1 MTRASQIGAL
11 ILAAGYSRRMG
22 TLKPL
27 LPLGS
32 KLVIEH
38 ILGTVAKAD
47 IDQVMVILGYQ
58 AERVIPVLER
68 HQVNWLVN
76 NNFSTG
82 MYGSIQTGVGA
93 LAPELH
99 GFFLWPGDL
108 PLVRGETLAKL
119 RSTFCQGRQGI
130 IYPCFQSRRG
140 HPPLISTSYIPA
152 ILAQEEPGGLKNLLA
167 RHPDDALEVEC
178 DDPGILFDLDTPED
192 YRQALTLV
200 LPTS

>member
-1 MTRASQIGAL
+1 MTRTHQIGAL

-38 ILGTVAKAD
+38 ILYTVAEAD
-47 IDQVMVILGYQ
+47 IAQVTVILGYQ
-58 AERVIPVLER
+58 AERIIPVLER
-68 HQVNWLVN
+68 YAVNWIIN
-76 NNFSTG
+76 ENFSTG
-82 MYGSIQTGVGA
+82 MYGSIQTGVRA

-99 GFFLWPGDL
+99 GFLLWPGDL
-108 PLVRGETLAKL
+108 PLVRGETLVKL
-119 RSTFCQGRQGI
+119 YSTFDEGRKGI
-130 IYPCFQSRRG
+130 IYPCFQSHCG
-140 HPPLISTSYIPA
+140 HPPLISASYIPA
-152 ILAQEEPGGLKNLLA
+152 ILAKEEPGGLKSLLA

-192 YRQALTLV
+192 YRQALALI
-200 LPTS
+200 

>member
-1 MTRASQIGAL
+1 MTRTHQIGAL
-11 ILAAGYSRRMG
+11 ILAAGYSHRMG

-38 ILGTVAKAD
+38 ILGTVAEAE

-68 HQVNWLVN
+68 HQVNWVVN
-76 NNFSTG
+76 NNFSIG
-82 MYGSIQTGVGA
+82 MYGSIQAGVRA

-119 RSTFCQGRQGI
+119 RSSFGEGRYGI

-140 HPPLISTSYIPA
+140 HPPLISASYIPV
-152 ILAQEEPGGLKNLLA
+152 ILAKEEPGGLRNLLS

-192 YRQALTLV
+192 YRQALALI
-200 LPTS
+200 